1 MRSTLRSGA
10 VAAAVLMS
18 LSAPV
23 FAQSDKVVADVLR
36 DIDQVQGK
44 LLQLAKAMPEATY
57 GWKAGAART
66 TSEVFQH
73 VAADNYFLPTAVGAA
88 APAMTGIK
96 TGDYPTVQAYETR
109 KASRD
114 EVIAE
119 MEKSFAH
126 LKQALSGITPAQLSE
141 SINMFGQS
149 FTKQQFLILTATHL
163 HEHLGQMI
171 AYARAN
177 NIKPPWSN

>member
-1 MRSTLRSGA
+1 MGSIFRSGA
-10 VAAAVLMS
+10 AAAALVVS
-18 LSAPV
+18 LSASGS
-23 FAQSDKVVADVLR
+23 AQSDKLVADVLR

-44 LLQLAKAMPEATY
+44 LLQLAKAMPEAAY
-57 GWKAGAART
+57 GWKAGAARS

-88 APAMTGIK
+88 APDMTGIK
-96 TGDYPTVQAYETR
+96 TGDYKTVQAYETR

-119 MEKSFAH
+119 LEKSFAH
-126 LKQALSGITPAQLSE
+126 LKQVLSAVTPAQLSE
-141 SINMFGQS
+141 SINMFGQT

>member
-1 MRSTLRSGA
+1 MRSIVRSGA
-10 VAAAVLMS
+10 IAAALVVS
-18 LSAPV
+18 LAVPGS
-23 FAQSDKVVADVLR
+23 AQSDKLVADVLR
-36 DIDQVQGK
+36 DIGELEGK
-44 LLQLAKAMPEATY
+44 LVQLAKAMPEATY

-73 VAADNYFLPTAVGAA
+73 IAADNYLLPTAIGAT
-88 APAMTGIK
+88 APATTGINPK
-96 TGDYPTVQAYETR
+96 EYKTVQAYETR

-114 EVIAE
+114 EVIADL
-119 MEKSFAH
+119 EKSFAH
-126 LKQALSGITPAQLSE
+126 LKQALSAVTPAQLSE
-141 SINMFGQS
+141 SVNMFGQA
-149 FTKQQFLILTATHL
+149 FTKQQFLILTTTHL

>member
-1 MRSTLRSGA
+1 MRSTIRSGA
-10 VAAAVLMS
+10 AAAALLITISV
-18 LSAPV
+18 PGT
-23 FAQSDKVVADVLR
+23 AQSDKLVADVLK
-36 DIDQVQGK
+36 DIGELEVK
-44 LLQLAKAMPEATY
+44 LVGLARAMPEATY
-57 GWKAGAART
+57 GWRAGAARS

-73 VAADNYFLPTAVGAA
+73 VAADNYFLPTAVGAT
-88 APAMTGIK
+88 APAMTGINPA
-96 TGDYPTVQAYETR
+96 DYKSVQAFETR

-114 EVIAE
+114 DVIADL
-119 MEKSFAH
+119 EKSFAH
-126 LKQALSGITPAQLSE
+126 LKQALSGITPAQMSE
-141 SINMFGQS
+141 SISMFGQT